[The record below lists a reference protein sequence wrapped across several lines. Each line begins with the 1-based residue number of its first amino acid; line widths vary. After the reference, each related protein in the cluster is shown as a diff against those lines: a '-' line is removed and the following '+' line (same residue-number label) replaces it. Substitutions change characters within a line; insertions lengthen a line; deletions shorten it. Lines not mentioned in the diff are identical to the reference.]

1 MLIDTFHWQTQ
12 AAPSGNFAHN
22 VRSAQ
27 FGDGYKQISSNGLN
41 QAVQLW
47 QLAYTG
53 HPTVTQPMLDF
64 LNQHV
69 ITAFFWTPP
78 NGVKALFRVRSDS
91 ISVTPLARN
100 VVALNFTFEQ
110 AFGV

>member
-1 MLIDTFHWQTQ
+1 MLIDTFQWQTQ
-12 AAPSGNFAHN
+12 ASPTGNFAHN

-41 QAVQLW
+41 QAVQQW

-53 HPTVTQPMLDF
+53 HPAVTQSMLTF

-69 ITAFFWTPP
+69 ILAFFWTPP
-78 NGVKALFRVRSDS
+78 NGKKALFRVRSDS

-100 VVALNFTFEQ
+100 VEALSFSFEQ
-110 AFGV
+110 AFGA